1 MADKT
6 TTVITP
12 GPYHKSYTGMAE
24 DPAGNRR
31 WFINGVYG
39 RENDLPSFEG
49 IDGTLIWYTENPKR
63 GGMGQ
68 KASLEHREGGPA
80 YIKPDGSE
88 CWYQMGKLHREGG
101 PARTKPDGSECW
113 YQMGKLHREGG
124 HARIKPDGSE
134 CWYRK
139 GKLHRDDGLPAI
151 TLADGTKAYFE
162 DGELQRWEP
171 PAPKPRIKSDLE
183 LMDEEEANEES
194 CKTTP

>member
-12 GPYHKSYTGMAE
+12 GPYHKTYTGMAE
-24 DPAGNRR
+24 DPSGNRR

-49 IDGTLIWYTENPKR
+49 IDGTSCWYTENPKR

-88 CWYQMGKLHREGG
+88 Y
-101 PARTKPDGSECW
+101 
-113 YQMGKLHREGG
+113 
-124 HARIKPDGSE
+124 
-134 CWYRK
+134 WYRM

-151 TLADGTKAYFE
+151 TLADGTKKYFE
-162 DGELQRWEP
+162 DGKFIRWEP
-171 PAPKPRIKSDLE
+171 PAPKLRVKSDLE
-183 LMDEEEANEES
+183 LMDEQEANEES